1 MRSFCCSLLLLL
13 LALAAFGQESP
24 IFITYDHHMEE
35 AGNLEISTQSTVGL
49 QRQDLPRYWGQLL
62 ELEYGMTDRWSSSL
76 YLEGASQQHDST
88 VFTGWRVENRF
99 RPLQG
104 EHKINPVLYFE
115 FEDINEAS
123 RIKKE
128 IVGHAEPSG
137 ESLSQLRGNKAR
149 ELEGKLILSSD
160 VHKWNISENFILE
173 KNLTQN
179 EGVEVGYSLGAYR
192 PLATVATAKGC
203 TFCRDNFMAGME
215 LYGGLGSTQ
224 QFGFADTAHYL
235 APGLLWRVGKNTA
248 VKVSPAF
255 GLTKN
260 SDRMLLRFGYTY
272 EINGF
277 GSKLKHL
284 FGAR

>member
-1 MRSFCCSLLLLL
+1 MRWLCCFSLLLF
-13 LALAAFGQESP
+13 LALAAFGQEAP
-24 IFITYDHHMEE
+24 NFVTYDHHMEE
-35 AGNLEISTQSTVGL
+35 AGNLEISTQSTVGF
-49 QRQDLPRYWGQLL
+49 QKHNLPAYWGQLL
-62 ELEYGMTDRWSSSL
+62 EFEYGVTDWWSSAL

-88 VFTGWRVENRF
+88 VFTGWRVESRF

-128 IVGHAEPSG
+128 VVGHAQPSG
-137 ESLSQLRGNKAR
+137 ESLSELRGDKAR

-160 VHKWNISENFILE
+160 VHNWNIAENFILE

-179 EGVEVGYSLGAYR
+179 EGIEFGYALGAYR
-192 PLATVATAKGC
+192 PLVAMAAAKDC
-203 TFCRDNFMAGME
+203 TFCPENFMAGME

-224 QFGFADTAHYL
+224 QFGFANTAHYL
-235 APGLLWRVGKNTA
+235 APGLLWRVGKNTTLKA
-248 VKVSPAF
+248 SPAF
-255 GLTKN
+255 GLTRN
-260 SDRMLLRFGYTY
+260 SDRMLLRFGCTY

-277 GSKLKHL
+277 GSRISHL
-284 FGAR
+284 FGGK